1 MNFLKT
7 KTGILLILALA
18 FFFLAVTM
26 NRFLVHHSHN
36 EIYEEVQKT
45 LQKKERDLDELM
57 KNTLEKYKKTKTA
70 DLYTKGLLHK
80 KGYVLL
86 VYEHDS
92 LKFWSS
98 NRPPVP
104 DQYSDSSFSNSF
116 LKLGSGWYEIL
127 KLREGAITIKGL
139 ILIYSD
145 YKYEN
150 DFLVNGFQKDF
161 SNCCNAFMDKRE
173 SKFPVYGKEK
183 QFLFSLG
190 FQNGSSL
197 NQAESYVLTILY
209 LVFFMLFLALIFRA
223 YHSVGYLKNKPWLLF
238 TVYFLDVFLIR
249 ALLFYFKIPATVYST
264 TLFSPE
270 IYAISCLIPSLGD
283 LLVNVFIVSYLGY
296 LFFINARQ
304 LVTKKQTIKVPAY
317 LKSMI
322 ASFIICAL
330 YFGMIYFIR
339 SLISDSTI
347 SLTLNNIFSLNE
359 YSVIALFII
368 ATLILTFALFSTG
381 IFEILFHESVNMK
394 EFIIVFF
401 LVFALSFALLWNTQ
415 YNKLL
420 YFILL
425 VFYVLSYLVLKRKY
439 SASIT
444 AGRIIFN
451 IFIFAVLAT
460 YILNT
465 NNTEKEKD
473 KRKTIIISVAEER
486 DPIAEYLF
494 SDIEEK
500 SRKDN
505 RLKML
510 INRNSNNDVDI
521 ISYLQKKYFNGF
533 WKKYRIQL
541 TLCRGGQKLLVNPYY
556 MSVECDDYFREKIQ
570 KAAVTNTSSSFF
582 FLNYGYTSYIGILPF
597 TGNTGKINIYAELD
611 MKSFSGDLGYPELLI
626 DRTMDV
632 NPDIGNYS
640 SAKYERGVLVK
651 KTGKFE
657 YSADYDFG
665 GFRGEMKFIDRDG
678 YNHLLYSPQKGT
690 LLVLSQK
697 KNDILT
703 DVSPFSYMLIFFS
716 FYVLFFVGIMKFP
729 FRLKRPEISYSI
741 RLQITVI
748 SIVVFSF
755 LGIGTATVIYI
766 FSINKNKNID
776 ILSEKT
782 RSLQIELKNKL
793 GEEQAMS
800 PAVSMMGGLQNT
812 LVKFSNIFF
821 TDINLYGLDGK
832 LLASSRPE
840 IFEEELISGRM
851 NANAYNQLINYK
863 KLLFIQD
870 ENIGKQKYLSAYA
883 PFENDYGETVAYLNL
898 PYFAKQSVIRKEI
911 SGFLMAYTNFYL
923 LIIALIVIITFIV
936 SNYITQPLQ
945 LISKSIS
952 RIKLG
957 KKNEKITW
965 SKKDEIGNLIHEY
978 NRMIDELEK
987 SAVLL
992 AQSERESAWREM
1004 AKQVAHEIK
1013 NPLTPMKLS
1022 IQHLMKAWEEK
1033 VPDREERFKKITRTL
1048 IEQID
1053 SLSAIA
1059 TEFSDFAKMPSS
1071 KKEKIELNH
1080 LIYTLADMYQ
1090 ELDKIHFKLPEKGK
1104 EFFVFADKKQ
1114 MMRVFNN
1121 LMSNSVE
1128 ALENNPKGEI
1138 CVQIAKESKYWLLQW
1153 ADNGQGISESQ
1164 KKFIFTPDFT
1174 TKTGGTG
1181 LGLAMVRNII
1191 IDTGGEI
1198 WFESKTGQGTTFFIR
1213 LPLFRAE

>member
-7 KTGILLILALA
+7 KTGILLILALV
-18 FFFLAVTM
+18 FFSLAITL
-26 NRFLVHHSHN
+26 NRILVHQPN
-36 EIYEEVQKT
+36 DEIYKEIQKT
-45 LQKKERDLDELM
+45 LQKKESDLGELL
-57 KNTLEKYKKTKTA
+57 KSTLEKYKKSKTA
-70 DLYTKGLLHK
+70 NLYTKGLLHK

-86 VYEHDS
+86 VFDNDS

-104 DQYSDSSFSNSF
+104 DQYSSSYFGSSF

-127 KLREGAITIKGL
+127 KLKDGTITIIGM

-145 YKYEN
+145 YRYEN
-150 DFLVNGFQKDF
+150 DFLINGFQKDF
-161 SNCCNAFMDKRE
+161 RDCSNAFMEEGK
-173 SKFPVYGKEK
+173 SKFPIYGKDK
-183 QFLFSLG
+183 QFLFSLR
-190 FQNGSSL
+190 FQNGNSL
-197 NQAESYVLTILY
+197 SQAEGYTLTILY
-209 LVFFMLFLALIFRA
+209 LVFFMLFLALMFRA
-223 YHSVGYLKNKPWLLF
+223 YNSARYLKNNPWLLF
-238 TVYFLDVFLIR
+238 AVYFLDVFLIR
-249 ALLFYFKIPATVYST
+249 ALLFYFKIPAIVYST
-264 TLFSPE
+264 ALFNPE
-270 IYAISCLIPSLGD
+270 IYATSGLIPSLGD
-283 LLVNVFIVSYLGY
+283 LLVNVFMVSYLGY

-304 LVTKKQTIKVPAY
+304 LRKGKHKTKVPAY
-317 LKSMI
+317 VKNII
-322 ASFIICAL
+322 ASLIICAL
-330 YFGMIYFIR
+330 YFGVIYFIR
-339 SLISDSTI
+339 SLISDSTV

-359 YSVIALFII
+359 YSIIALFII
-368 ATLILTFALFSTG
+368 ATLFLTFTLFSTG
-381 IFEILFHESVNMK
+381 IFELLFRENVKMK
-394 EFIIVFF
+394 EFLIVFS
-401 LVFALSFALLWNTQ
+401 LAITLIFALLWNTQ
-415 YNKLL
+415 YNKML

-439 SASIT
+439 STPIT

-451 IFIFAVLAT
+451 IFIFAILST

-465 NNTEKEKD
+465 KNAEKEKD
-473 KRKTIIISVAEER
+473 KRQTLIISAAEER

-494 SDIEEK
+494 SDIEER

-505 RLKML
+505 RLIML
-510 INRNSNNDVDI
+510 LNSDSNTDADVV
-521 ISYLQKKYFNGF
+521 SYLQKKYFNGF

-541 TLCRGGQKLLVNPYY
+541 TLCRSGQKLLVSPYY
-556 MSVECDDYFREKIQ
+556 LSVECDDYFREKIQ

-597 TGNTGKINIYAELD
+597 TGNAGKINIYAELD

-626 DRTMDV
+626 DRTMDI
-632 NPDIGNYS
+632 NPDLGNYS
-640 SAKYERGVLVK
+640 FAKYEQGLLVK
-651 KTGKFE
+651 KTGRFE

-665 GFRGEMKFIDRDG
+665 AFKGEMMFIDKDG
-678 YNHLLYSPQKGT
+678 YNHLLYCPQKNT
-690 LLVLSQK
+690 TLVLSQK

-703 DVSPFSYMLIFFS
+703 NISPFSYMLIFFS
-716 FYVLFFVGIMKFP
+716 FYVLFFIGIMKFP
-729 FRLKRPEISYSI
+729 FRLKWPEISYSI

-748 SIVVFSF
+748 SIVIFSF

-851 NANAYNQLINYK
+851 NANAFNQLVNYK

-898 PYFAKQSVIRKEI
+898 PYFAKQNVIRKEI

-945 LISKSIS
+945 LISKNIS

-957 KKNEKITW
+957 KKNEKIIW

-992 AQSERESAWREM
+992 AQNERESAWREM

-1033 VPDREERFKKITRTL
+1033 VPDREERLQKITQTL

-1071 KKEKIELNH
+1071 KKEKIDLNL
-1080 LIYTLADMYQ
+1080 LIYALADMYQ
-1090 ELDKIHFKLPEKGK
+1090 EMDKIQFILPEKGK
-1104 EFFVFADKKQ
+1104 EFFVIADKKQ
-1114 MMRVFNN
+1114 MLRVFNN

-1128 ALENNPKGEI
+1128 ALENSPSGI
-1138 CVQIAKESKYWLLQW
+1138 ISVQIIEESKYWLLQW
-1153 ADNGQGISESQ
+1153 IDNGRGISEPQ

-1174 TKTGGTG
+1174 TKTGGSG

-1191 IDTGGEI
+1191 IESGGEI
-1198 WFESKTGQGTTFFIR
+1198 WFESKIGQGTSFFIR
-1213 LPLFRAE
+1213 LPLFREE